1 MAEPRGSINGDHQEH
16 HVQFYGISTCI
27 WCRKTR
33 QFLEEESIAFDFI
46 YVDLLEGDER
56 EAVKDEI
63 RPWNPRVSFP
73 TIVIDGAECIVGFKA
88 DELKQVLGL

>member
-1 MAEPRGSINGDHQEH
+1 MAEPRGSVTGVHREHQ
-16 HVQFYGISTCI
+16 VKFYGLSTCI

-33 QFLEEESIAFDFI
+33 EFLEDEKVAFDFV

-63 RPWNPRVSFP
+63 SPWNPRVSFP
-73 TIVIDGAECIVGFKA
+73 TIVIDGAQCVIGFKT

>member
-1 MAEPRGSINGDHQEH
+1 MTEPRGSVTGVHQEH
-16 HVQFYGISTCI
+16 NVKFYGLSTCI

-33 QFLEEESIAFDFI
+33 QFLEDEKVAFDFV

-56 EAVKDEI
+56 ETVKDEI

-73 TIVIDGAECIVGFKA
+73 TIVIDDAQCVIGFKT
-88 DELKQVLGL
+88 DELKQALGL

>member
-1 MAEPRGSINGDHQEH
+1 MAETRGSVTGVHQEH
-16 HVQFYGISTCI
+16 KIKFYGLSTCI

-33 QFLEEESIAFDFI
+33 QFLEDESVAFDFV

-56 EAVKDEI
+56 ETVKDEI
-63 RPWNPRVSFP
+63 REWNPRVSFP
-73 TIVIDGAECIVGFKA
+73 TIVIDGTQCVIGFKT

>member
-1 MAEPRGSINGDHQEH
+1 MTEPHGSVAGVHHDH

-33 QFLEEESIAFDFI
+33 QYLEENSVAFDFV

-56 EAVKDEI
+56 EAVKDKV
-63 RPWNPRVSFP
+63 RVWNPRVSFP
-73 TIVIDGAECIVGFKA
+73 TVVIDDQECVIGFKT
-88 DELKQVLGL
+88 DELRERLKL

>member
-1 MAEPRGSINGDHQEH
+1 MTESRGTVAGKHDEHQ
-16 HVQFYGISTCI
+16 VNFYGISTCI

-33 QFLEEESIAFDFI
+33 QFLEENDVAFDFV

-63 RPWNPRVSFP
+63 RKWNPRVSFP
-73 TIVIDGAECIVGFKA
+73 TLVFDDDVCIVGYKTDQIREA
-88 DELKQVLGL
+88 LDL

>member
-1 MAEPRGSINGDHQEH
+1 MAETRGSIAGIHQEH
-16 HVQFYGISTCI
+16 QVKFYGLSTCI

-33 QFLEEESIAFDFI
+33 QFLEDESVAFDFI

-56 EAVKDEI
+56 ETVKDEI
-63 RPWNPRVSFP
+63 REWNPRVSFP
-73 TIVIDGAECIVGFKA
+73 TIVIDGEQCVIGFKT

>member
-1 MAEPRGSINGDHQEH
+1 MTEPRGSVAGVHNEH

-33 QFLEEESIAFDFI
+33 QYLEENSVAFDFV

-56 EAVKDEI
+56 EAVKD
-63 RPWNPRVSFP
+63 RVRVWNPRVSFP
-73 TIVIDGAECIVGFKA
+73 TVVIDEQECIIGFKTE
-88 DELKQVLGL
+88 ELRERLKL

>member
-1 MAEPRGSINGDHQEH
+1 MAEPRGSVTGIHQEH
-16 HVQFYGISTCI
+16 QVKFYGLSTCI

-33 QFLEEESIAFDFI
+33 QFLEDESVAFDFV

-56 EAVKDEI
+56 ETVKDEI
-63 RPWNPRVSFP
+63 REWNPRVSFP
-73 TIVIDGAECIVGFKA
+73 TIVIDSAQCVVGFKT